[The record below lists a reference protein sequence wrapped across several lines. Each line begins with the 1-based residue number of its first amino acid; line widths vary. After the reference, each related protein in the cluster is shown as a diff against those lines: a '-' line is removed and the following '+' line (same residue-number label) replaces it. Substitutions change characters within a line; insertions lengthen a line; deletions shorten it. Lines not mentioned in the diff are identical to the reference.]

1 MMSGKA
7 FEILKQQRLA
17 QSSAVIVGLILIM
30 VVHAPILPVVV
41 GCALAMGI
49 LVLRGFF
56 RPAKHLPTRG
66 PR

>member
-1 MMSGKA
+1 MSGKVLEM
-7 FEILKQQRLA
+7 FKQQRLA

-30 VVHAPILPVVV
+30 VAHAPVWPVIA

-49 LVLRGFF
+49 LVLRGLH
-56 RPAKHLPTRG
+56 RSTKHLPIRG

>member
-1 MMSGKA
+1 MFGKA
-7 FEILKQQRLA
+7 FDILKQQRLA

-30 VVHAPILPVVV
+30 VAHAPVWPVIA

-49 LVLRGFF
+49 IVLRGLS
-56 RPAKHLPTRG
+56 RREKNLPARG

>member
-1 MMSGKA
+1 MRGKA

-30 VVHAPILPVVV
+30 VAHAPILPVVA
-41 GCALAMGI
+41 GCLLAMGI
-49 LVLRGFF
+49 LVLRGLF
-56 RPAKHLPTRG
+56 RPTKHLPTRG

>member
-1 MMSGKA
+1 MSGKA
-7 FEILKQQRLA
+7 FEIFKQQRLA

-30 VVHAPILPVVV
+30 VVHAPVWPVIA

-49 LVLRGFF
+49 LVLRGVL
-56 RPAKHLPTRG
+56 RPEKHLPTRG

>member
-1 MMSGKA
+1 MRGKA

-17 QSSAVIVGLILIM
+17 QSSAVIVGLILIL
-30 VVHAPILPVVV
+30 VAHAPIWPVVV

-49 LVLRGFF
+49 LVLRGLL
-56 RPAKHLPTRG
+56 RPAKHFPTQG